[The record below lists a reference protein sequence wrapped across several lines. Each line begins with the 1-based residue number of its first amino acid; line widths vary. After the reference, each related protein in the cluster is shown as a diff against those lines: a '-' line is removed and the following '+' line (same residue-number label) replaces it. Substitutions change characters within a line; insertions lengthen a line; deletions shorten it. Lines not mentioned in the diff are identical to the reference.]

1 MNPVLIVAAALAVLV
16 AIALL
21 FMVRRLTSRAG
32 EAQADLGWSSEFSIA
47 KYRPMERLFLEEDYD
62 FLAAQPGFHPKI
74 YRKLQAERRR
84 VFRHYLRCVER
95 DFERLSTA
103 ARTLLL
109 MAPQDRPDLARAI
122 LKQRLLFS
130 YAMFTVRVRLQLQT
144 LGIGSVD
151 VRKLVAAIE
160 GMRDQ
165 LRRLSQAVPAPTN

>member
-1 MNPVLIVAAALAVLV
+1 MTLAMIVAAVIAVLTAV
-16 AIALL
+16 VVVLL
-21 FMVRRLTSRAG
+21 LQRLKARED

-74 YRKLQAERRR
+74 YRKLQSERRR
-84 VFRHYLRCVER
+84 VFRHYLRCVQR
-95 DFERLSTA
+95 DFDRLLTA
-103 ARTLLL
+103 AKTMLLA
-109 MAPQDRPDLARAI
+109 APDDRPDLARAI

-130 YAMFTVRVRLQLQT
+130 YAMWTVRFRLLLQT

-151 VRKLVAAIE
+151 VRRLVAAME

-165 LRRLSQAVPAPTN
+165 LRQLSQVVAVPTV